1 MAFGRWGNR
10 GTGTATGTGNSVSN
24 ALAPSLW
31 TVLLLAFASWIV
43 LLAGELYLE
52 EAPRRGHA
60 CTSIVSTPL
69 GGLAARLAGSC
80 RGCCCCGAG

>member
-10 GTGTATGTGNSVSN
+10 GTGTASGTGNSVAN

-43 LLAGELYLE
+43 LLAGE
-52 EAPRRGHA
+52 PFR
-60 CTSIVSTPL
+60 C
-69 GGLAARLAGSC
+69 GGAKGPC
-80 RGCCCCGAG
+80 VH

>member
-10 GTGTATGTGNSVSN
+10 GAGTTSGNGSSVAN

-43 LLAGELYLE
+43 LLAG
-52 EAPRRGHA
+52 
-60 CTSIVSTPL
+60 TPL
-69 GGLAARLAGSC
+69 LEP
-80 RGCCCCGAG
+80 